1 MTMSLARGLTTINTK
16 RAKRKPPTAKQL
28 ERYKVL
34 LKAHNKDM
42 RRMHCPNM
50 QMTLD
55 EYVDY
60 CQGYY
65 KPKFTSQSTSTYN
78 TYCPPEVRETPN
90 YPSLSNNMSG
100 STAKKEPMKY
110 TGTLIKGIATMHK
123 SNAVP
128 IINKEEA
135 LDIARMRR
143 G

>member
-1 MTMSLARGLTTINTK
+1 MTMHLARGLSTINTK
-16 RAKRKPPTAKQL
+16 KAKRKPPTAKQM
-28 ERYKVL
+28 ERYKIL
-34 LKAHNKDM
+34 LRAHNKDM
-42 RRMHCPNM
+42 RRMHCTNM
-50 QMTLD
+50 QMTIE

-65 KPKFTSQSTSTYN
+65 KPKANPQRTADAYV
-78 TYCPPEVRETPN
+78 PPEVRETTN

-100 STAKKEPMKY
+100 STARKEPMKY

-128 IINKEEA
+128 IINKQEA